1 MPCRTG
7 LWGWYTFKTGAR
19 TEFLSTF
26 FEDAK
31 GDIWI
36 ATSDCLDRFREV
48 AGPTVSVKQGLLGRE
63 FNVRGARRRGQA
75 RRPRSLHDTL
85 PQSFEGP
92 LIEFRGARNL
102 FARRSDGA
110 MHTLDGAIGSTEGQD
125 ASRTSALG
133 QFSWR
138 LGAPTQSHR

>member
-48 AGPTVSVKQGLLGRE
+48 AVPTVSVKQGLLGRE
-63 FNVRGARRRGQA
+63 FNVRGARRRAQA

-85 PQSFEGP
+85 PQSFEGA

-102 FARRSDGA
+102 FARRSDGV